1 MRDLNEQMKKLV
13 EGMTGATVV
22 IPKVKEV
29 KVEYRDES
37 LVINAFD
44 AIKSDGTKMKVVF
57 VRHDVTGQY
66 EAGLLVDGIGKYD
79 ENYRLSIPKGVFN
92 SFGWTVYVY
101 TKRKEV

>member
-1 MRDLNEQMKKLV
+1 MYDLNRQMEKLV
-13 EGMTGATVV
+13 EGMTGATIVR
-22 IPKVKEV
+22 PKEKEA

-57 VRHDVTGQY
+57 VRNDVSGQY
-66 EAGLLVDGIGKYD
+66 EVGMLADGIGKYT

>member
-1 MRDLNEQMKKLV
+1 MYDLNGQMEKLV

-22 IPKVKEV
+22 RPKIKEV

-44 AIKSDGTKMKVVF
+44 AIKSDGTKMKVMF
-57 VRHDVTGQY
+57 VRDDVTGQY
-66 EAGLLVDGIGKYD
+66 EAGLLADGTGKYA
-79 ENYRLSIPKGVFN
+79 ENYRLSVPKGVFN